1 MTFPSSP
8 TRLRTAVA
16 APLAALGVLALAACA
31 DSDPT
36 ATSSD
41 ASGASGASGASSETV
56 RIGTANF
63 PESEIIGQIW
73 AEALRE
79 QGYDVE
85 VTSGIGSREV
95 YISALQEGSVT
106 LVPEYAGNLTQFF
119 GDLPEGA
126 DEAAVRDTLTSVLP
140 EDLAVG
146 EFAPGESKDAYR
158 VTRAAADEHGLKTI
172 GDLGK
177 LERVTVAAPPEFAE
191 RPYGPQGLTGV
202 YGVDASKITVTP
214 ISDGGG
220 PLTVAA
226 LVEGKADAANIYTT
240 SPALRSDGTEADL
253 VILEDPKHLIPA
265 QNVVPLYKAGQ
276 LPDGALDAIN
286 DIDAALTTDDL
297 VAMNL
302 RNVGAERAEPAQIAK
317 VYVAG
322 RK

>member
-1 MTFPSSP
+1 MTFPAFP
-8 TRLRTAVA
+8 ARLRAVIA
-16 APLAALGVLALAACA
+16 APLTALGVLALAACA

-36 ATSSD
+36 A
-41 ASGASGASGASSETV
+41 ASGPGESGESGGSGETV
-56 RIGTANF
+56 KIGTANF

-79 QGYDVE
+79 EGYEVE

-126 DEAAVRDTLTSVLP
+126 DEAAVRDTLASVLP

-146 EFAPGESKDAYR
+146 DFAPGESKDAYR
-158 VTRAAADEHGLKTI
+158 VTRAAADAHGLKTI

-177 LERVTVAAPPEFAE
+177 LDRVTVAAPPEFAE
-191 RPYGPQGLTGV
+191 RPYGPKGLADV
-202 YGVDASKITVTP
+202 YGMDASKITVTP

-240 SPALRSDGTEADL
+240 SPALLHDGTEADL
-253 VILEDPKHLIPA
+253 VILDDPKHLIPA

-286 DIDAALTTDDL
+286 KIDAALTTDDL

-302 RNVGAERAEPAQIAK
+302 RNVGAERAEPTQIAK
-317 VYVAG
+317 DYVAG

>member
-1 MTFPSSP
+1 MKSYVSP
-8 TRLRTAVA
+8 ARLRSAV
-16 APLAALGVLALAACA
+16 APLAALGILALAACA
-31 DSDPT
+31 ESDPT
-36 ATSSD
+36 AASSGD
-41 ASGASGASGASSETV
+41 TQSEASGETV
-56 RIGTANF
+56 KIGTANF

-79 QGYDVE
+79 EGYDVE

-119 GDLPEGA
+119 GELPEGA
-126 DEAAVRDTLTSVLP
+126 DEPEVRDTLSSVLP
-140 EDLAVG
+140 EDLEVG
-146 EFAPGESKDAYR
+146 DFAPGESKDAYR
-158 VTRAAADEHGLKTI
+158 VTRAASQAHGLQTI

-177 LERVTVAAPPEFAE
+177 LDHVTVAAPPEFAE
-191 RPYGPQGLTGV
+191 RPYGPKGLTDI
-202 YGVDASKITVTP
+202 YGVDASEISVTS

-240 SPALRSDGTEADL
+240 SPALLSDGSEADL

-276 LPDGALDAIN
+276 LPDGALEAIN
-286 DIDAALTTDDL
+286 NIDAELTTEDL

-302 RNVGAERAEPAQIAK
+302 RNVGTERAEPAQIAK
-317 VYVAG
+317 DYVAG

>member
-1 MTFPSSP
+1 MTLASSP
-8 TRLRTAVA
+8 ARLRAVIA

-36 ATSSD
+36 ATTSD
-41 ASGASGASGASSETV
+41 GSGETGKTV
-56 RIGTANF
+56 KIGTANF

-79 QGYDVE
+79 KGYTVE

-126 DEAAVRDTLTSVLP
+126 DEATVRETLASVLP

-146 EFAPGESKDAYR
+146 DFAPGESKDAYR
-158 VTRAAADEHGLKTI
+158 VTRAAAEAHGLKTI

-177 LERVTVAAPPEFAE
+177 LDHVAVAAPPEFTE
-191 RPYGPQGLTGV
+191 RPYGPKGLTGV
-202 YGVDASKITVTP
+202 YGVDASKVSVTP

-226 LVEGKADAANIYTT
+226 LVEGKVDAANIYTT
-240 SPALRSDGTEADL
+240 SPALLHDATEADL

-286 DIDAALTTDDL
+286 TIDAALTTDDL

-317 VYVAG
+317 DYVTG